1 MVDGLLPSALT
12 EEGGPQ
18 DKRVANLAKRGTP
31 APVKSMS
38 RQLSDKDFV
47 RRHIAEIDS
56 RDERI
61 KQLENLVAVVKGYAG
76 SPDRNSGD
84 IMAAIKDFEQDAEHV
99 IPGVDDVKGEVEKLR
114 KTNER
119 LEIVCQDQA
128 EKLEMLSRQLQA
140 ERASRSRSRTPPDQ
154 VKFEESSMYRK
165 MRLEIEEQRR
175 QIAELRAVTPPV
187 LQERKQSVT
196 SIGSPHFGRS
206 SSTDPNSPRVKDLEI
221 ALDKE
226 RRVRNDMQAELLEK
240 IASLEAELA
249 IAKSK
254 CKQSLNLSN
263 LSHNIHKIS

>member
-12 EEGGPQ
+12 EEGAPQ

-61 KQLENLVAVVKGYAG
+61 KQLETLIAIVKGYAG
-76 SPDRNSGD
+76 SSDRNSRD
-84 IMAAIKDFEQDAEHV
+84 IIATIKDFEQDTEHV
-99 IPGVDDVKGEVEKLR
+99 IHGVDDVKGEVQKLR
-114 KTNER
+114 KANEQ

-128 EKLEMLSRQLQA
+128 EKLEMLERQLLA
-140 ERASRSRSRTPPDQ
+140 EKGSRSRSRTPPDQ
-154 VKFEESSMYRK
+154 FKFEESSMYRK

-175 QIAELRAVTPPV
+175 QIAELRAATPQII
-187 LQERKQSVT
+187 QERKQSVT
-196 SIGSPHFGRS
+196 SMGTPHFGRS
-206 SSTDPNSPRVKDLEI
+206 SSTDPGSPRVKDLEI

-226 RRVRNDMQAELLEK
+226 RRARNDMQAELLEK

-249 IAKSK
+249 IAKTE
-254 CKQSLNLSN
+254 LSVAAL
-263 LSHNIHKIS
+263 LSPASPR